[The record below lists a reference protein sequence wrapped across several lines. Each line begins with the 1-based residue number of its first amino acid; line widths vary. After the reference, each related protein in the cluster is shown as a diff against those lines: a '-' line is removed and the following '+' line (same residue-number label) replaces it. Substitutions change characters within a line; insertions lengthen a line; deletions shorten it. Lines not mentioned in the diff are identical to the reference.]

1 MATVH
6 NRIQSQ
12 YFQIGNIGDEDR
24 VASMPNAQAMS
35 DSVTIEA
42 AGSTATIHKL
52 GATVISWQI
61 DGKEKLFVRWSS
73 WKMCNC

>member
-12 YFQIGNIGDEDR
+12 YFQIGNIRDEDR
-24 VASMPNAQAMS
+24 VASMPNVQAMS
-35 DSVTIEA
+35 NSVTIEA
-42 AGSTATIHKL
+42 EGTTATIHKL

-61 DGKEKLFVRWSS
+61 DGKEKLFVRWLL
-73 WKMCNC
+73 W